1 MYSQQTH
8 KIYNLKEPDVNA
20 GVFPTT
26 LEHCSYK
33 CELCPRS
40 ASHKLCYS
48 GEVVK
53 SGQVISVLFFLI
65 S

>member
-40 ASHKLCYS
+40 VLINSVILVKLLS
-48 GEVVK
+48 LAK
-53 SGQVISVLFFLI
+53 LFQSYFF
-65 S
+65 